1 MINGVVNTRE
11 YSQSRRRYR
20 GGTRV
25 SSEFAPTLPSAGSR
39 GSSQL
44 ATNGDGTGAAGQSA
58 GGPGQAR
65 SEREETPLVRKVVCP
80 HCWHTFRPEQVLW
93 VAEHGEL
100 IGDPVLKDEPLRFL
114 PTRFTLDGSAL
125 DAREMV
131 CRTLAC
137 PRCHLVI
144 PRVLLENE
152 TTFFSLVGSVGS
164 GKSNLLA
171 TMTWELRHKLARQ
184 FAITFADGDK
194 EANWVLNRYEEM
206 MFLPDHPD
214 TPTALEKTRTQ
225 GDLYRSVKLDG
236 QEIQMPKP
244 FVFALH
250 PAAGHPLGQYRRRAG
265 SIICLYDNA
274 GEHYGVG
281 QDTPLSPVTR
291 HLAKAKVLMFLF
303 DPSQDTRFREKCKSF
318 SADPQ
323 VRTPLHTIRQ
333 ESVLAEAALRVRKH
347 TGLSAYERHGAPLLV
362 LLAKSDIWSPL
373 VKADLVSEPILPP
386 PAGSKLHSVDL
397 NRIEHVSG
405 LLRDMLLD
413 IAPEI
418 VTTAEDFASEVF
430 YIPVSALGSS
440 PEKLPEASGLVV
452 RPRNIHPHWV
462 TVPVLF
468 SYAKWSSGLIH
479 GQK

>member
-1 MINGVVNTRE
+1 MG
-11 YSQSRRRYR
+11 
-20 GGTRV
+20 
-25 SSEFAPTLPSAGSR
+25 SEFAPTLPSAGPASR
-39 GSSQL
+39 TSLQSAPASGSS
-44 ATNGDGTGAAGQSA
+44 
-58 GGPGQAR
+58 GGNPR
-65 SEREETPLVRKVVCP
+65 EREEIPLVRKVVCP
-80 HCWHTFRPEQVLW
+80 HCWNTFRPEQVLW
-93 VAEHGEL
+93 VAEHQEL
-100 IGDPVLKDEPLRFL
+100 VGDPVLKDEPIRFL

-171 TMTWELRHKLARQ
+171 TMTWELRHRLARQ
-184 FAITFADGDK
+184 FAVTFADGDK

-214 TPTALEKTRTQ
+214 KPTALEKTRTQ
-225 GDLYRSVKLDG
+225 GDLYRSVRLNG
-236 QEIQMPKP
+236 QEVQVPKP
-244 FVFALH
+244 FLFALH
-250 PAAGHPLGQYRRRAG
+250 PAADHPWGQHRRRAG
-265 SIICLYDNA
+265 NIICLYDNA

-303 DPSQDTRFREKCKSF
+303 DPTQDTRFRERCKAF

-323 VRTPLHTIRQ
+323 VQQPLHTIRQ
-333 ESVLAEAALRVRKH
+333 ESILAEAALRVRKH
-347 TGLSAYERHGAPLLV
+347 RGLSAYERHNAPLLV

-373 VKADLVSEPILPP
+373 VKADLVTEPILPP
-386 PAGSKLHSVDL
+386 PAGSSLHTVDL
-397 NRIEHVSG
+397 DRIGRTSA
-405 LLRDMLLD
+405 LLRQMMLE

-418 VTTAEDFASEVF
+418 VTTAEDFAAEVY

-440 PEKLPEASGLVV
+440 PEKLPDASGLVV

-462 TVPVLF
+462 TAPVLF
-468 SYAKWSSGLIH
+468 SYAKWSSGLIQ
-479 GQK
+479 GSGKK